1 MIFAELYNSREEIS
15 TFGPD
20 TKTCVIM
27 VEEKRAHPR
36 EIGDT
41 LCPYNIL
48 WSFIT
53 QHEIA

>member
-1 MIFAELYNSREEIS
+1 MIFAELYNSRGKIS

-27 VEEKRAHPR
+27 VEGKRAHPR

-41 LCPYNIL
+41 LRPYNIL

-53 QHEIA
+53 